1 MAYYATISELIESVK
16 DKEISYR
23 NLHTGVYIKKN
34 DTIIKIPYKSIIS
47 AYMPFFKEAVV
58 TAQLTRE
65 EIFKYKF
72 KPKSLSYDLYG
83 TTELW
88 SALLELNGLYST
100 IDFNLEKQP
109 KVFIPKD
116 FKKIL
121 NEIMILEGILE

>member
-1 MAYYATISELIESVK
+1 MIESVK

-23 NLHTGVYIKKN
+23 NLHTDVYIKKN
-34 DTIIKIPYKSIIS
+34 DEVIKIPYKSIIS
-47 AYMPFFKEAVV
+47 SYMPFFKEAVV

-72 KPKSLSYDLYG
+72 KPKLLSYDLYG

-88 SALLELNGLYST
+88 SALLELNGIYST

-121 NEIMILEGILE
+121 NEVMILEGILE